1 MQRLKESKNVKK
13 KKSVKLILSGNELM
27 FQKLQCFSL
36 FTSGCD
42 VCRCVLLSWGFLM
55 AAAKVD
61 VSSLKMFLKT
71 LLWPL
76 ATLRLSC
83 GSWKAY
89 FSLFRFCINWVW
101 SLCFLL
107 SKKKIVRRIFLEFSR
122 ISLKMK
128 THSVILWSY
137 CCSHFAML
145 DSRQLRI
152 FQHGLNFA

>member
-1 MQRLKESKNVKK
+1 M
-13 KKSVKLILSGNELM
+13 KLILSGNELM

-42 VCRCVLLSWGFLM
+42 VCWCVLLSWGFLM

-76 ATLRLSC
+76 ATLRPFC
-83 GSWKAY
+83 GSRKAY

-107 SKKKIVRRIFLEFSR
+107 SKKKKKIVRWTFLEFSR

-128 THSVILWSY
+128 THSVILCSY
-137 CCSHFAML
+137 CCSHFAVP

-152 FQHGLNFA
+152 FQHGLNFAYINKSLC